1 MECWYSFCQIELGEM
16 QVGCGKHWPSL
27 WRLLNNPFSIVFE
40 MKQRPL
46 PFVDPGEKSIGNQV
60 MILFWIVILICSGC
74 FRTNIKQHPKD
85 FKWSSETGAIREE
98 VGQEEAEIFQAQQLG
113 SSKGRR
119 ESQRKRRQGRNRI
132 TTSRERRKES
142 KCLNLFGGM
151 VQDGWALA
159 CFCDAPD
166 VPIVLKGQ
174 SLPFMGSEDY
184 LINPL
189 VRPREGIP
197 AQFQVLLL
205 PSFKFQL
212 QELYNISACGDN
224 VPLDGAQS
232 LLLPCF
238 KWQSQEFSN
247 INARGDDIPLDGAQ
261 FLLLLSFKWQSQKFY
276 NISGRILGGNVPL
289 DGTRAATSIVQ
300 ESDALLIIGS
310 TVMVLPAFRLVSATH
325 KGKTR
330 ADEIACFEI
339 GSCVG
344 EVSLSMELSSL
355 VSIHPIGC
363 CPHKGECIDSE
374 TRYNVGFKPLLE
386 EVERCVLGH
395 KIISISIPSQQSQLI
410 EHGTI
415 GLALLCKQGFLV
427 LFDSLTTATEGDGS
441 VVEMRRNVQKIVEVR
456 SEPRLRVGFAGE
468 VAACCQLIKLLQVK
482 LSKKELTHHN
492 AVKFMM
498 KKANLF
504 SSTDGNFSASFFV
517 YDENTLVMIK
527 DEGNGFKTT
536 ALTKEQSVLVIGSG
550 ARQARMILAQPVR
563 GQNHGEA
570 ASVGEALSLG
580 LDAFAQACVENPECG
595 GDLCVIDGSRN
606 IDFGGMEFKKAL
618 ASAKSNFSFQ
628 YARRGVQRNALNIK
642 IALFDKQEE
651 AASAR
656 DSSAEKVQSVKEQE
670 KEHNRGGATHC
681 FQEFKQH
688 QRSITSSQN
697 IDSRELKSIKTVD
710 VLVMDQCIG
719 SKPRSLYARHSSLPS
734 QLQNKGVQQ
743 APEDH
748 LVLKKV
754 LHDCLVLVREAMAA
768 VLYDWSAAS
777 PSDLKMYLKCGRSTG
792 RNGTKCGMAKVV
804 QNQQVAG
811 NKDLVSPSVEC
822 GGPDLI

>member
-1 MECWYSFCQIELGEM
+1 MGYVIFIGLDWSRFRSQATFMSHVDRDYATWMSYVAVFKSF
-16 QVGCGKHWPSL
+16 
-27 WRLLNNPFSIVFE
+27 WR
-40 MKQRPL
+40 
-46 PFVDPGEKSIGNQV
+46 DG
-60 MILFWIVILICSGC
+60 
-74 FRTNIKQHPKD
+74 
-85 FKWSSETGAIREE
+85 
-98 VGQEEAEIFQAQQLG
+98 
-113 SSKGRR
+113 
-119 ESQRKRRQGRNRI
+119 
-132 TTSRERRKES
+132 
-142 KCLNLFGGM
+142 
-151 VQDGWALA
+151 QDGWALA

-166 VPIVLKGQ
+166 VSIVLKGQ
-174 SLPFMGSEDY
+174 SLPFMGSDNY
-184 LINPL
+184 LINSL

-205 PSFKFQL
+205 PRFKWQS
-212 QELYNISACGDN
+212 QELYNINARGDN

-232 LLLPCF
+232 LLLPSF

-247 INARGDDIPLDGAQ
+247 INARGDDVPLDGAQ

-276 NISGRILGGNVPL
+276 NISACILGGNVPL
-289 DGTRAATSIVQ
+289 GGTRAATSIVQ
-300 ESDALLIIGS
+300 ESLIIGS
-310 TVMVLPAFRLVSATH
+310 TVMVLPAFHLVSANH

-330 ADEIACFEI
+330 ADKIACFEI
-339 GSCVG
+339 ESCTG
-344 EVSLSMELSSL
+344 EVSFSMELSSL

-363 CPHKGECIDSE
+363 CPHKG
-374 TRYNVGFKPLLE
+374 FKPLLE
-386 EVERCVLGH
+386 EVERYLLGH

-468 VAACCQLIKLLQVK
+468 VAVCRQLIKLLQVK
-482 LSKKELTHHN
+482 LSKKELTHCD

-504 SSTDGNFSASFFV
+504 SSTDGNFSASFFI
-517 YDENTLVMIK
+517 YDEKTLVMIK
-527 DEGNGFKTT
+527 DEGNGFKAT

-550 ARQARMILAQPVR
+550 ARQARMILAQPVQ

-618 ASAKSNFSFQ
+618 ERAESDNVSFQ
-628 YARRGVQRNALNIK
+628 YARRGVQRNAMNIN
-642 IALFDKQEE
+642 IALFGKQK

-656 DSSAEKVQSVKEQE
+656 DFSAENVQSVKEQE
-670 KEHNRGGATHC
+670 KGHNRGGATHC
-681 FQEFKQH
+681 FQEFNQH

-697 IDSRELKSIKTVD
+697 IDSRELKSTKAVD
-710 VLVMDQCIG
+710 VLVM
-719 SKPRSLYARHSSLPS
+719 
-734 QLQNKGVQQ
+734 
-743 APEDH
+743 
-748 LVLKKV
+748 
-754 LHDCLVLVREAMAA
+754 
-768 VLYDWSAAS
+768 
-777 PSDLKMYLKCGRSTG
+777 
-792 RNGTKCGMAKVV
+792 V
-804 QNQQVAG
+804 QNRGVYTLATHRFQV
-811 NKDLVSPSVEC
+811 NYKTREFSKHQRIIWFSKKCCMIVWF
-822 GGPDLI
+822 

>member
-1 MECWYSFCQIELGEM
+1 M
-16 QVGCGKHWPSL
+16 GKTAG
-27 WRLLNNPFSIVFE
+27 RLLAS
-40 MKQRPL
+40 
-46 PFVDPGEKSIGNQV
+46 V
-60 MILFWIVILICSGC
+60 MRLMSLSCS
-74 FRTNIKQHPKD
+74 
-85 FKWSSETGAIREE
+85 
-98 VGQEEAEIFQAQQLG
+98 
-113 SSKGRR
+113 
-119 ESQRKRRQGRNRI
+119 
-132 TTSRERRKES
+132 
-142 KCLNLFGGM
+142 
-151 VQDGWALA
+151 
-159 CFCDAPD
+159 
-166 VPIVLKGQ
+166 
-174 SLPFMGSEDY
+174 
-184 LINPL
+184 
-189 VRPREGIP
+189 RPREGIP

-205 PSFKFQL
+205 PRFKWQS
-212 QELYNISACGDN
+212 QELYNINARGDN

-232 LLLPCF
+232 LLLPSF

-247 INARGDDIPLDGAQ
+247 INARGDDVPLDGAQ

-276 NISGRILGGNVPL
+276 NISACILGGNVPL
-289 DGTRAATSIVQ
+289 GGTRAATSIVQ
-300 ESDALLIIGS
+300 ESLIIGS
-310 TVMVLPAFRLVSATH
+310 TVMVLPAFHLVSANH

-330 ADEIACFEI
+330 ADKIACFEI
-339 GSCVG
+339 ESC
-344 EVSLSMELSSL
+344 
-355 VSIHPIGC
+355 
-363 CPHKGECIDSE
+363 
-374 TRYNVGFKPLLE
+374 TGFKPLLE
-386 EVERCVLGH
+386 EVERYLLGH

-468 VAACCQLIKLLQVK
+468 VAVCRQLIKLLQVK
-482 LSKKELTHHN
+482 LSKKELTHCD

-504 SSTDGNFSASFFV
+504 SSTDGNFSASFFI
-517 YDENTLVMIK
+517 YDEKTLVMIK
-527 DEGNGFKTT
+527 DEGNGFKAT

-550 ARQARMILAQPVR
+550 ARQARMILAQPVQ

-618 ASAKSNFSFQ
+618 ERAESDNVSFQ
-628 YARRGVQRNALNIK
+628 YARRGVQRNAMNIN
-642 IALFDKQEE
+642 IALFGKQQK

-656 DSSAEKVQSVKEQE
+656 DFSAENVQSVKEQE
-670 KEHNRGGATHC
+670 KGHNRGGATHC
-681 FQEFKQH
+681 FQEFNQH

-697 IDSRELKSIKTVD
+697 IDSRELKSTKAVD

-811 NKDLVSPSVEC
+811 NKLLALGHRDNGLWRKS
-822 GGPDLI
+822 